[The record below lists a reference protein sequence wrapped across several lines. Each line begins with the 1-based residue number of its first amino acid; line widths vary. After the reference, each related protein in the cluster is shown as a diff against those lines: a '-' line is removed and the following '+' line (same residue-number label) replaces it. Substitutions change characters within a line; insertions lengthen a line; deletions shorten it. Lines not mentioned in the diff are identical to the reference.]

1 MALATAV
8 LQQNLQRK
16 IKQALDAS
24 FNEKSDSDTIKLNL
38 AKAVSQA
45 IASEMETWIK
55 TGIVTVQP
63 GIPVATAGSPA
74 AQTGTTTGP
83 GTGTIA

>member
-1 MALATAV
+1 MALATSV

-24 FNEKSDSDTIKLNL
+24 FDEKSDSDTIKLNF

-45 IASEMETWIK
+45 IASEMET
-55 TGIVTVQP
+55 
-63 GIPVATAGSPA
+63 
-74 AQTGTTTGP
+74 
-83 GTGTIA
+83 

>member
-1 MALATAV
+1 MALATDV

-63 GIPVATAGSPA
+63 GIPVATAGSPT

>member
-24 FNEKSDSDTIKLNL
+24 FDEKSDSDTIKLNF

-45 IASEMETWIK
+45 IASEMETWIR

-63 GIPVATAGSPA
+63 GIPVATAGSPVS
-74 AQTGTTTGP
+74 QTGATTGP

>member
-63 GIPVATAGSPA
+63 GIPVATAGSSVS
-74 AQTGTTTGP
+74 QTGTTTGP

>member
-1 MALATAV
+1 MALATDV

>member
-24 FNEKSDSDTIKLNL
+24 FDEKSDSDGVYNRTL
-38 AKAVSQA
+38 
-45 IASEMETWIK
+45 
-55 TGIVTVQP
+55 
-63 GIPVATAGSPA
+63 
-74 AQTGTTTGP
+74 
-83 GTGTIA
+83 